1 VRIRTLT
8 LNIFLPTCIALT
20 IVAAWIWATGSFAVS
35 IPNVVGL
42 ALAAGG
48 ASAVTEWLIRQ
59 AVYAR
64 RRRGRPSRHRAQ
76 AHPNPKTRKAA

>member
-1 VRIRTLT
+1 MRIRTLT
-8 LNIFLPTCIALT
+8 ANLLLPASIAIV
-20 IVAAWIWATGSFAVS
+20 IVAAWIWGTGTFNVS
-35 IPNVVGL
+35 IPNVAGL

-64 RRRGRPSRHRAQ
+64 RRRGRPSRHR
-76 AHPNPKTRKAA
+76 KAV

>member
-8 LNIFLPTCIALT
+8 ANLLLPASIAIV
-20 IVAAWIWATGSFAVS
+20 IVAAWIWGTGTFNVS
-35 IPNVVGL
+35 IPNVAGL

-64 RRRGRPSRHRAQ
+64 RRRGRPSRHR
-76 AHPNPKTRKAA
+76 KAV